1 MKLKV
6 EYYRVVY
13 YLFNY
18 WFYVEIGKVLN
29 NKNVFGFFVVMVK
42 GFDLVEYKYC
52 WSKEFCSILKY
63 VFSFE
68 L

>member
-18 WFYVEIGKVLN
+18 WFFVEIGKVLN
-29 NKNVFGFFVVMVK
+29 NKNVFGFFVLMVK

-52 WSKEFCSILKY
+52 
-63 VFSFE
+63 
-68 L
+68 